1 MIKPL
6 NTFVKPIGA
15 NNTSQL
21 DKILNWAKGQLG
33 STAWGGR
40 CQAFVCNAYYAGIGE
55 YRTSHD
61 ALSARRQWMKSG
73 TASDLKPP
81 AGAAVYFVG
90 TPVNGKNYGHVALSM
105 GDGVIIDPL
114 HKVVKST
121 LKPYMHNGYLGWGWN
136 GGVKPSGAFGSGF
149 STSASDSKNGNVP
162 SPSGG
167 SSAASSAVTDSNDT
181 AKKTTVEISKVVV
194 KNESGSSAVKSSSNI
209 GGMTSDDDIFLLIE
223 SGGKIYRPYICD
235 DIKVTRE
242 RTGAPSKMTFSCVD
256 IDGMT
261 IEQGSTVSFR
271 YKNNK
276 IFFGYVFSLER
287 SSDGEKVDITCYD
300 QLRYFKNQDSFVYNK
315 TYTDLLK
322 YICSKYGF
330 KTGTVENTLYKIPT
344 NVAEGSLFDIC
355 SKASGRTILS
365 NKKHFV
371 LFDDFGQICLKNI
384 ENMRLPLLIDSD
396 TFGQWTVKE
405 TIDSDVY
412 NRVMIKQDNSETGE
426 RGLFIAND
434 AKSQK
439 KWGILT
445 LYEEG
450 DENVS
455 AATLRS
461 RAAALLKYYNRIN
474 KTLKITNCLG
484 HPDVRGGSSV
494 IVHLNVGKKK
504 IQHFMVVE
512 KVEHTFSEGVHLMDL
527 NLYGGDFSA

>member
-1 MIKPL
+1 MA
-6 NTFVKPIGA
+6 T
-15 NNTSQL
+15 QL
-21 DKILNWAKGQLG
+21 SKIIAWAESQLG
-33 STAWGGR
+33 SSQWHGR

-61 ALSARRQWMKSG
+61 AISARRQWMKSG
-73 TASDLKPP
+73 TKSDLNPP
-81 AGAAVYFVG
+81 AGAVVYFVG
-90 TPVNGKNYGHVALSM
+90 TPVNGKYYGHVALSV
-105 GDGVIIDPL
+105 GDGQIIDPITT
-114 HKVVKST
+114 VQRAT
-121 LKPYMHNGYLGWGWN
+121 LTKNMNGGYLGWGWN
-136 GGVKPSGAFGSGF
+136 GGKMPIGASESSSSGSTVSGSAA
-149 STSASDSKNGNVP
+149 TLSAST
-162 SPSGG
+162 
-167 SSAASSAVTDSNDT
+167 AANE
-181 AKKTTVEISKVVV
+181 KTTVEVSKVVV
-194 KNESGSSAVKSSSNI
+194 KNEKGNSAVKSSSDI

-242 RTGAPSKMTFSCVD
+242 RTGAPSKMKFSCVD
-256 IDGMT
+256 IADLE
-261 IEQGSTVSFR
+261 IEQGSAVSFR
-271 YKNNK
+271 YKNNR

-287 SSDGEKVDITCYD
+287 NSDGEKLDITCYD

-315 TYTDLLK
+315 TYTDLLQ

-330 KTGTVENTLYKIPT
+330 KTGTIENTLYKIPT

-355 SKASGRTILS
+355 AKASMRTILS

-371 LFDDFGQICLKNI
+371 LFDDFGQICLRDI

-396 TFGQWTVKE
+396 TSGQWTVKE

-434 AKSQK
+434 AESQK

-445 LYEEG
+445 MYEEG

-461 RAAALLKYYNRIN
+461 RAAAKLKYYNRIN

-494 IVHLNVGKKK
+494 IVNLNIGNQK
-504 IQHFMVVE
+504 IQRLMVVE
-512 KVEHTFSEGVHLMDL
+512 KVEHTFSEGLHLMDL